1 MGLITTGF
9 QSTVEEMISKLA
21 HTTDP
26 SQTLGTARGDAKLLG
41 QQYQEL
47 KVRDFTIASDEPMSS
62 GGTDKGPTP
71 LDFFVASIGFCENV
85 IFARHAALFG
95 LNIESLETSV
105 RGHWD
110 RRGQYEI
117 GGAEPSFK
125 DMTVETRVTTRD
137 PIEKVVEI
145 TRLTHRRCPMHATI
159 SKAMKVTDKLFVNGQ
174 EVSI

>member
-1 MGLITTGF
+1 MGLISTGF
-9 QSTVEEMISKLA
+9 QDTVEEMIGRLVSSK
-21 HTTDP
+21 DP
-26 SQTLGTARGDAKLLG
+26 LQSLGTVRGDAKLLG
-41 QQYQEL
+41 QQYQEM
-47 KVRDFTIASDEPMSS
+47 KIGNFTIAADEPITS

-85 IFARHAALFG
+85 MFARHAALLG

-110 RRGQYEI
+110 RKGQYEI

-125 DMTVETRVTTRD
+125 DMIVETRVTTKD
-137 PIEKVVEI
+137 PAEKVVEV
-145 TRLTHRRCPMHATI
+145 TKLTHRRCPMHATI
-159 SKAMKVTDKLFVNGQ
+159 SKAMKVTDKLYVNGQ